1 MYTFPFVPFRFSKTA
16 TIGILIV
23 VLCLIPS
30 EEFSRLKVPIT
41 FGDVI
46 VHFIMF
52 FAFSSALCFDLMKK
66 RQKPLNKRSL
76 MLTTLLVSILLG
88 ILTELLQHFITPLH
102 RTGSYTDLLFD
113 FFGTVTGI
121 LFMTSIG
128 RKFVSVP

>member
-16 TIGILIV
+16 TIGILII

-30 EEFSRLKVPIT
+30 EEFSKLGVQVT

-52 FAFSSALCFDLMKK
+52 FGFSSALCFDLMKR
-66 RQKPLNKRSL
+66 RQKPLNKSSL
-76 MLTTLLVSILLG
+76 MLITFAVSIFLG
-88 ILTELLQHFITPLH
+88 VLTELLQHFITPLH

-113 FFGTVTGI
+113 FFGTV
-121 LFMTSIG
+121 
-128 RKFVSVP
+128 